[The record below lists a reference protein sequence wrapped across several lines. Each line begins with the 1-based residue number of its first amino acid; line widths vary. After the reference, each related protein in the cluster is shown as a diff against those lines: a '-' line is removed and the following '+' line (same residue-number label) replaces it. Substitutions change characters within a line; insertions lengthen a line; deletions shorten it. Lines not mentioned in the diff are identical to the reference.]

1 MVDLSIILP
10 VYNEEAAIQ
19 KTVRDVQAALK
30 NVKSSSEIILVDDGS
45 TDATASILKKLS
57 SVHVVTH
64 YKNQGYGA
72 SLKTGIRSAQG
83 KWVLIVDAD
92 GTYPIEAIPTLLKET
107 AKYDMIVGSRT
118 GEKVNIPFFRRPA
131 KWFLNSLTTYL
142 TGTKIPDLNSG
153 LRVFK
158 KEIAERF
165 FHLFPEGFSF
175 TTTITVACLT
185 NGYSV
190 KFIPINYY
198 KRKGKSTMRPQQ
210 FFAFL
215 QLIARLITCFKPLNF
230 FLPPSVVLILLG
242 LVKMTL
248 DFIHQNHFGVGG
260 VMVVLAGI
268 QIFMMGLL
276 ADLIITRTKV

>member
-1 MVDLSIILP
+1 MAELSVIIP
-10 VYNEEAAIQ
+10 VFNEERAIQ
-19 KTVRDVQAALK
+19 KTVQEIQAALK
-30 NVKSSSEIILVDDGS
+30 RVKSPSEIILVNDGS
-45 TDATASILKKLS
+45 TDATAAILKKIAG
-57 SVHVVTH
+57 VQIVTH
-64 YKNQGYGA
+64 PKNRGYGA
-72 SLKTGIRSAQG
+72 SLKTGIRRAQG
-83 KWVLIVDAD
+83 KWILIVDAD
-92 GTYPIEAIPTLLKET
+92 GTYPIDAIPMLLKET
-107 AKYDMIVGSRT
+107 AQYDMVVGSRT
-118 GEKVNIPFFRRPA
+118 GESVSIPFFRRPA
-131 KWFLNSLTTYL
+131 KWFLNKITTYL

-153 LRVFK
+153 LRVFR

-185 NGYSV
+185 NGYAV
-190 KFIPINYY
+190 KFVPINYY

-230 FLPPSVVLILLG
+230 FLPPSVLFLVIGLI
-242 LVKMTL
+242 KMTL

>member
-1 MVDLSIILP
+1 MAELSVIIP
-10 VYNEEAAIQ
+10 VYNEEEAIQ
-19 KTVRDVQAALK
+19 KTVREVQSALK
-30 NVKSSSEIILVDDGS
+30 QVKSSSEVILVNDGS
-45 TDATASILKKLS
+45 TDATAAILKKLS
-57 SVHVVTH
+57 GVRIVAHVR
-64 YKNQGYGA
+64 NRGYGA

-83 KWVLIVDAD
+83 KWILIVDAD
-92 GTYPIEAIPTLLKET
+92 GTYPINAIPLLLKET
-107 AKYDMIVGSRT
+107 SSYDMVVGART
-118 GEKVNIPFFRRPA
+118 GEKVSIPFFRRPA
-131 KWFLNSLTTYL
+131 KWFLNLITTYL

-153 LRVFK
+153 LRVFR

-190 KFIPINYY
+190 RFVPINYY

-230 FLPPSVVLILLG
+230 FLPPSLLLVLLG
-242 LVKMTL
+242 LIKMIL
-248 DFIHQNHFGVGG
+248 DLIHQNYFGVGG

-276 ADLIITRTKV
+276 ADLIITRTKL